1 VAKRFDIEPKVA
13 MLSFSNFGSARHPLA
28 EKVARAVQL
37 VRMRAPDLE
46 VDGEMQADTAV
57 VPELLAEYPFTRLQ
71 GEANVLIFPDLE
83 AANIAYKLLQ
93 RLADAEA
100 TGPILEGMAKPVHV
114 LQRGDEVSDV
124 VNMTAI
130 AVVEAQEERA

>member
-1 VAKRFDIEPKVA
+1 
-13 MLSFSNFGSARHPLA
+13 
-28 EKVARAVQL
+28 
-37 VRMRAPDLE
+37 
-46 VDGEMQADTAV
+46 V
-57 VPELLAEYPFTRLQ
+57 VPELLAEYPFARLKDA
-71 GEANVLIFPDLE
+71 ANVLIFPDLE

-100 TGPILEGMAKPVHV
+100 TGPILEGMARPVHV

-130 AVVEAQEERA
+130 AVVEAQEEEREDAPGPARPPAR